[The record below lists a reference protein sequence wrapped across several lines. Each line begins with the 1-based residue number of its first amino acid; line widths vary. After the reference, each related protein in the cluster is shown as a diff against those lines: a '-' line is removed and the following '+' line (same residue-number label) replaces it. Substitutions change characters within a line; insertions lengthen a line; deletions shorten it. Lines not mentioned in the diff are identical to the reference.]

1 MNNNRLKTF
10 QISGFKKFTDLKIDN
25 IGQFNL
31 IIGQNNVGKTT
42 LLEALLLSQNIDETL
57 QGLLAALAFRDISF
71 NNIEDNLFKGMFN
84 KRDSFSYTLGYDTFE
99 DACLFEVKE
108 TSSLQQSEIDAL
120 NLKNIGNRPLPYV
133 GTLQVNNKKPEMA
146 FIKNQTG
153 YSPFVSY
160 KTDFEKDLFD
170 FYSNNIQIS
179 KSVKEQFLNDLKLL
193 IPDIESIELGAIHGR
208 DISLIVTLR
217 NTDMPITI
225 NDFGGGT
232 IKYIRFLLELFVCE
246 NKRLMIDEIDTGIH
260 YSKLSLMLNKIL
272 SIAAK
277 KNVQLFTTTHS
288 KECIE
293 SFITALEET
302 GLQNEGRII
311 RLAETKHGIK
321 AYTMEF
327 AEFENA
333 LLAESEIR

>member
-1 MNNNRLKTF
+1 MEHNHLRSF
-10 QISGFKKFTDLKIDN
+10 EVSGFKKFTDLKIDN

-31 IIGQNNVGKTT
+31 IVGQNNIGKST
-42 LLEALLLSQNIDETL
+42 LLEALLLSNNIEETL
-57 QGLLAALAFRDISF
+57 QGLIAGLIFRNIAF
-71 NNIEDNLFKGMFN
+71 NNLEVNFFKGLFN
-84 KRDSFSYTLGYDTFE
+84 KKDSFSYNLGYDTHK
-99 DACLFEVKE
+99 DSCLFEVRE
-108 TSSLQQSEIDAL
+108 TSSLQQTEIDTL

-133 GTLQVNNKKPEMA
+133 GTLQVNNNKPEID
-146 FIKNQTG
+146 FIKNQPG
-153 YSPFVSY
+153 YSPYVSY
-160 KTDFEKDLFD
+160 KTDFAKDLFE

-179 KSVKEQFLNDLKLL
+179 KAVKEQFVNDLKLL
-193 IPDIESIELGAIHGR
+193 IPDIENIELGSIHGR
-208 DISLIVTLR
+208 DISLIVTLK
-217 NTDMPITI
+217 NTDTPITI

-246 NKRLMIDEIDTGIH
+246 DKRLMIDEIDTGIH
-260 YSKLSLMLNKIL
+260 YSKLSLMLTKIL
-272 SIAAK
+272 SLAQK
-277 KNVQLFTTTHS
+277 KNVQLFTSTHS

-293 SFITALEET
+293 SFIKSLEET